1 MTTEGF
7 AGTLQRAAR
16 RRPEC
21 VRRTHFVA
29 VDGGSWRSDW
39 RKPSGF
45 SRGAWGSSPPP
56 RTPQEPKRRQTPRK
70 LVRRPNPIVDDVSH
84 MERVTLTQAARALGV
99 PQHKLIHFCEK
110 GVVVPDLH
118 DARGRGSSRGF
129 SRRNFFEFSVAL
141 EMRRLGLSVALI
153 RAVLL
158 VLRSFESAVA
168 STMAGFALPASLQSS
183 GAPTV
188 TALIVDGQRLFF
200 SVARGRSRP

>member
-1 MTTEGF
+1 
-7 AGTLQRAAR
+7 
-16 RRPEC
+16 
-21 VRRTHFVA
+21 
-29 VDGGSWRSDW
+29 
-39 RKPSGF
+39 
-45 SRGAWGSSPPP
+45 
-56 RTPQEPKRRQTPRK
+56 
-70 LVRRPNPIVDDVSH
+70 

-188 TALIVDGQRLFF
+188 TALIVDGQLLFF
-200 SVARGRSRP
+200 SVARGRSPAVIFGGVKLPKRSTKARLSRSPAVHRLSTAAANRLMASAKTRTEIDLTQIALDLPLPEA